1 MKIGEFYGRPH
12 TPRTIDTL
20 EESYEHRLRA
30 LDNMYEEVHCHY
42 SLACS
47 KLETLLENS
56 NDKTKV
62 QKIYEQCID
71 LQLQL
76 NFVHQAIKRVQI
88 HQVQSYRSHNEAGY
102 DQMRVLCTCLAETL
116 VALAAVSPDEK
127 GFLAKASIPTELQI
141 KTSSLPR
148 DLCEVLFRNLFI
160 HGNPVLRMRVAAL
173 LLHTSCTKPWWGSF
187 LADVLKQFFSS
198 SQQTVF
204 PQER

>member
-12 TPRTIDTL
+12 ASTTIEAL
-20 EESYEHRLRA
+20 EETFDHRLRV
-30 LDNMYEEVHCHY
+30 LENMYEEVHCHY

-47 KLETLLENS
+47 KLESLLDSS
-56 NDKTKV
+56 NDKS
-62 QKIYEQCID
+62 KIQSVYNKCID

-76 NFVHQAIKRVQI
+76 NFVHQAIKRVQNQ
-88 HQVQSYRSHNEAGY
+88 QVQTQGSHIEAGY

-116 VALAAVSPDEK
+116 VALAAISPEDR
-127 GFLAKASIPTELQI
+127 GFLAKATSPTELQI
-141 KTSSLPR
+141 RTSSLPR
-148 DLCEVLFRNLFI
+148 DLCEVLFKNIFI
-160 HGNPVLRMRVAAL
+160 HGNPVLRVRVAAL
-173 LLHTSCTKPWWGSF
+173 LLHTSSAKPWWGSF